1 MAQNIGIS
9 APTRI
14 PTFGDDASIEEALRK
29 YHYGVDN
36 WDGDPVQDNLG
47 MDGNFKAVKAR
58 LTEVEAAI
66 TDIVGDG
73 GGFIRSESKTANPNT
88 IVPQTASIVPLT
100 IKGTTI
106 QTANLQQWQ
115 NVSNTNLAII
125 FSNGALST
133 NGYLTIGATTQSSTT
148 VADFRIGNSAHKGIT
163 VRGATS
169 QTGTLQ
175 EWQNSAGT
183 VLTSI
188 NALGHISSASANVT
202 TITSSNATI
211 TNVVSTSTNSA
222 NITSSNINASQVIIS
237 GNQPLTSRARN
248 IVIST
253 SNPSGG
259 NDGDVWLTY
268 S

>member
-1 MAQNIGIS
+1 MAQNIGIN

-29 YHYGVDN
+29 YHYGIDE

-47 MDGNFKAVKAR
+47 MDGNFKAVKSR
-58 LTEVEAAI
+58 LAEAEAAI

-100 IKGTTI
+100 IKGVTT
-106 QTANLQQWQ
+106 QTGNLQQWQ
-115 NVSNTNLAII
+115 NVSGTNLNII
-125 FSNGALST
+125 FPNGAFSS
-133 NGYLTIGATTQSSTT
+133 NGYLTVGATTQSSTT
-148 VADFRIGNSAHKGIT
+148 VADLRIGNSVHKGIT
-163 VRGATS
+163 VRGAAS

-183 VLTSI
+183 VLASI
-188 NALGHISSASANVT
+188 SALGHISSASANVT
-202 TITSSNATI
+202 TITSSSATI
-211 TNVVSTSTNSA
+211 TNFVSTNT
-222 NITSSNINASQVIIS
+222 TSSNISASGVILS
-237 GNQPLTSRARN
+237 GDQALSSRARN

-253 SNPSGG
+253 SSPSGG
-259 NDGDVWLTY
+259 NNGDVWMKY
-268 S
+268 

>member
-29 YHYGVDN
+29 YHYGIDD

-88 IVPQTASIVPLT
+88 IIPQTASIVPLT
-100 IKGTTI
+100 IKGAAT

-133 NGYLTIGATTQSSTT
+133 NGYLTVGATTQSSAT
-148 VADFRIGNSAHKGIT
+148 VADFRIGNSVHKGIT
-163 VRGATS
+163 VRGAAS

-188 NALGHISSASANVT
+188 NASGHISSASANIT
-202 TITSSNATI
+202 AITSSSAI
-211 TNVVSTSTNSA
+211 VTNL
-222 NITSSNINASQVIIS
+222 TSSNVSASGIILV
-237 GNQPLTSRARN
+237 GNQALTSRTRN
-248 IVIST
+248 IVLST
-253 SNPSGG
+253 ANPSGG
-259 NDGDVWLTY
+259 NDGDVWMKY
-268 S
+268 

>member
-1 MAQNIGIS
+1 MAQNIGIN

-14 PTFGDDASIEEALRK
+14 PTFGDDASIEEALKK

-58 LTEVEAAI
+58 LTEVEETI

-100 IKGTTI
+100 IKGTTT

-133 NGYLTIGATTQSSTT
+133 NGYLTVGATTQSSTI
-148 VADFRIGNSAHKGIT
+148 VADFRIGNSVHKGIT
-163 VRGATS
+163 VRGAAS

-188 NALGHISSASANVT
+188 TASGHISSASANIT
-202 TITSSNATI
+202 AITSSSATI
-211 TNVVSTSTNSA
+211 TNLISA
-222 NITSSNINASQVIIS
+222 NVSASGVIIV
-237 GNQPLTSRARN
+237 GNQALTSRARN
-248 IVIST
+248 IVLST
-253 SNPSGG
+253 ANPSGG
-259 NDGDVWLTY
+259 NDGDVWMKY
-268 S
+268 

>member
-1 MAQNIGIS
+1 MAQNIGIN

-29 YHYGVDN
+29 YHYGIDE

-58 LTEVEAAI
+58 LTEAEAAI

-73 GGFIRSESKTANPNT
+73 GGFIRSESRTANPNT

-100 IKGTTI
+100 IKGATT
-106 QTANLQQWQ
+106 QTGNLQQWQ

-133 NGYLTIGATTQSSTT
+133 NGYLTVGSTTQSSTT
-148 VADFRIGNSAHKGIT
+148 VADFRIGNSVHKGVT
-163 VRGATS
+163 VRGAAS

-188 NALGHISSASANVT
+188 NASGHISSASANIT
-202 TITSSNATI
+202 TITSSSATI
-211 TNVVSTSTNSA
+211 TNVVST
-222 NITSSNINASQVIIS
+222 NITSSSISASGVILS
-237 GNQPLTSRARN
+237 GNQALTSRARN
-248 IVIST
+248 IVVST
-253 SNPSGG
+253 SDPSGG
-259 NDGDVWLTY
+259 NDGDVWMKY
-268 S
+268 

>member
-29 YHYGVDN
+29 YHYGIDN
-36 WDGDPVQDNLG
+36 WDGDPIQDNLG

-73 GGFIRSESKTANPNT
+73 GGFIRSESRTANPNT

-100 IKGTTI
+100 IKGTTT

-125 FSNGALST
+125 FSNGGFST
-133 NGYLTIGATTQSSTT
+133 NGYLTVGATTQSSTT
-148 VADFRIGNSAHKGIT
+148 VADFRIGNSVHKGVT
-163 VRGATS
+163 VRGAAS

-183 VLTSI
+183 VLASI
-188 NALGHISSASANVT
+188 SASGNISSSSATVT
-202 TITSSNATI
+202 NI
-211 TNVVSTSTNSA
+211 VST
-222 NITSSNINASQVIIS
+222 NITSSSVSASGVILS
-237 GNQPLTSRARN
+237 GNQALTSRVRN
-248 IVIST
+248 IVLST
-253 SNPSGG
+253 VNPSGG
-259 NDGDVWLTY
+259 NDGDVWMKY
-268 S
+268 

>member
-1 MAQNIGIS
+1 MAQNIGTN

-14 PTFGDDASIEEALRK
+14 PSLGDDASIEEALKK
-29 YHYGVDN
+29 YHYGIDS
-36 WDGDPVQDNLG
+36 WDGDPIQDNLG

-58 LTEVEAAI
+58 LTEAEAAI
-66 TDIVGDG
+66 TNIVGDG

-100 IKGTTI
+100 IKGTTT
-106 QTANLQQWQ
+106 QTGNLQQWQ

-125 FSNGALST
+125 FSNGALSA

-148 VADFRIGNSAHKGIT
+148 VADFRIGNSVHKGIT
-163 VRGATS
+163 VRGAVS

-175 EWQNSAGT
+175 EWQNSAGA

-188 NALGHISSASANVT
+188 NALGHISSASANIT
-202 TITSSNATI
+202 TITSSSATV
-211 TNVVSTSTNSA
+211 TNVVSTNISA
-222 NITSSNINASQVIIS
+222 SGVILS
-237 GNQPLTSRARN
+237 GNQALTSRARN

-253 SNPSGG
+253 SDPSGG
-259 NDGDVWLTY
+259 NDGDVWMKY
-268 S
+268 